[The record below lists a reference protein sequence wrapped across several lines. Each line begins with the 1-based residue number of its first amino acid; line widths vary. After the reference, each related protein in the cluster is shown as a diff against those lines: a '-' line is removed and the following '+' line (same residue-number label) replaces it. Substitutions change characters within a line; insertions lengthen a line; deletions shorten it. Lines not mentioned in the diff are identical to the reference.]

1 MNPIE
6 RVFTSVIQAFLRI
19 AVELVKGLFGFG
31 KNTDDDP
38 VEQEDD
44 LERD

>member
-6 RVFTSVIQAFLRI
+6 RVFTSIIQAFLRI

-31 KNTDDDP
+31 HDSADDP
-38 VEQEDD
+38 VDQEEG
-44 LERD
+44 LEHE